1 LATINQASD
10 TTGPYVKKTPTAPA
24 ALVLNEQ
31 QAPVVQPMKYEVR
44 RDSTMNRRLGSLR
57 RIRTCAP
64 ARTRCNLGP
73 QAEAPGEF
81 SA

>member
-1 LATINQASD
+1 
-10 TTGPYVKKTPTAPA
+10 VKKTPTAPA

-57 RIRTCAP
+57 RIRT
-64 ARTRCNLGP
+64 
-73 QAEAPGEF
+73 
-81 SA
+81 